1 MEKEVNAMTSIGWE
15 FWGLK
20 FSWFL
25 TAALSVILTIITLL
39 SARETGNVHRV
50 DSMAGD
56 EGEEW

>member
-1 MEKEVNAMTSIGWE
+1 MTNIGWE

-25 TAALSVILTIITLL
+25 TALTSIALTLYIWLT
-39 SARETGNVHRV
+39 ANEAGRKHHV
-50 DSMAGD
+50 DTMAGD

>member
-1 MEKEVNAMTSIGWE
+1 MTSIGWE

-25 TAALSVILTIITLL
+25 TAVISVILAAITLL
-39 SARETGNVHRV
+39 TAKEAGGMHHV
-50 DSMAGD
+50 DTMAGD

>member
-1 MEKEVNAMTSIGWE
+1 MSNIGWE

-25 TAALSVILTIITLL
+25 TALISVVLTISTLL
-39 SARETGNVHRV
+39 TAKEAGGIHRV
-50 DSMAGD
+50 DTMAGD

>member
-1 MEKEVNAMTSIGWE
+1 MTIIGWE

-25 TAALSVILTIITLL
+25 TALISAGLTLYIWLTANDAEGI
-39 SARETGNVHRV
+39 RRV
-50 DSMAGD
+50 DKMAGD

>member
-1 MEKEVNAMTSIGWE
+1 MTISGWE

-25 TAALSVILTIITLL
+25 TALMSLVLTLTVLL
-39 SARETGNVHRV
+39 TARDAGGSRRRV

>member
-1 MEKEVNAMTSIGWE
+1 MTNIGWE

-25 TAALSVILTIITLL
+25 TALMSIVLTISIWLT
-39 SARETGNVHRV
+39 AH
-50 DSMAGD
+50 DSVRKYHLDTMAGD